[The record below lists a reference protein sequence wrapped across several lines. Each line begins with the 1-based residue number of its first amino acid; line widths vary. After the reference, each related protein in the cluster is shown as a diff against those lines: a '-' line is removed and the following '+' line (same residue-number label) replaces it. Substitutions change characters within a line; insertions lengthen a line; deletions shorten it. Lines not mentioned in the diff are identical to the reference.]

1 MMADHREESASNKP
15 FPSVKLPHMVLGGRT
30 VRYML
35 VSRLNRG
42 YSVNETL
49 NSTLGIPLFMA
60 ADVLGGISQV
70 NKNNCRIHNRFGKEG
85 LATKLLFSD
94 SRLNGVANSGSVW
107 FYNIQ
112 GVFRAV
118 FEYHE
123 LFVQRDCLLKLRDV
137 WLRHYSEPDLPE
149 TMSLSWTDSTDQT
162 EDTSS
167 VKQELIDLANAPSP
181 VFPSPVCDRSVAG
194 GSVASATVDSFI
206 QHIVEQRN
214 AHPSDPELSV
224 VAQVLEFL
232 KLELTHYEISP
243 SNCFPFEMFSYYRTS
258 LGDTTLQQE
267 LRNCAFNIPMR
278 KNIAL
283 CVVAEWLGQEFH
295 NFERNIAK
303 RADAFKKEHIN
314 CIDNLPPAE
323 SIVTSLFP
331 TAMKRLLSRW
341 IGLNQLHTAD
351 CMNQDHNYSP
361 PDKRQPEQTR
371 NLFPLIQI
379 ILEFANNALISG
391 TAHVVFS
398 RLRYAV

>member
-1 MMADHREESASNKP
+1 MSGTSMTPGFSHIDIHLKYCYNDVEDQHDT
-15 FPSVKLPHMVLGGRT
+15 F
-30 VRYML
+30 
-35 VSRLNRG
+35 
-42 YSVNETL
+42 
-49 NSTLGIPLFMA
+49 GIPLFMA
-60 ADVLGGISQV
+60 ADVLAGISQV

-94 SRLNGVANSGSVW
+94 SRLNGTSNSGSVW

-137 WLRHYSEPDLPE
+137 WLQHYSEPDLPE
-149 TMSLSWTDSTDQT
+149 SMSLSWTDSVHQT
-162 EDTSS
+162 ENSS
-167 VKQELIDLANAPSP
+167 AVKQEHLVSLPAPVLS
-181 VFPSPVCDRSVAG
+181 SPVCDRAAG
-194 GSVASATVDSFI
+194 GSVASTTVDSFI

-214 AHPSDPELSV
+214 AHPSNPELSV

-232 KLELTHYEISP
+232 KLELCHYEISP

-258 LGDTTLQQE
+258 LGDAALQQE
-267 LRNCAFNIPMR
+267 LRNCAFNIPTR

-295 NFERNIAK
+295 NLERNIAK
-303 RADAFKKEHIN
+303 RVDAFKKEHIN

-341 IGLNQLHTAD
+341 IGLNQLHSAD